1 MLFHHDRDRDRSCW
15 VRALQ
20 GSRQQAVGGAVQGA
34 ADAVHRGARAEGADP
49 ADGGHHAVRAAH
61 SATGIIARAYCI
73 PREMFKSSELG
84 VLNHRSLRRSQR
96 DSAGLATQNNELK
109 FRLQAMEQQAQLR
122 DGENQFRFLG

>member
-1 MLFHHDRDRDRSCW
+1 VL
-15 VRALQ
+15 ALQ

-34 ADAVHRGARAEGADP
+34 EDAVHRGAGAEGADP

-61 SATGIIARAYCI
+61 SATGMRTA
-73 PREMFKSSELG
+73 L
-84 VLNHRSLRRSQR
+84 LNVAQVQSLACLPLTTPLLSPSQR

-122 DGENQFRFLG
+122 DGEKRIPLSWVG